1 MKQVTFLSIALA
13 AAVAGAAERKLY
25 VADFRDKMEGAWIGQ
40 CVGVQYGA
48 PTEFQKT
55 CELWSFDELP
65 VWKPDMFNGAL
76 GNDDLYVE
84 LTFVRSLEQYGL
96 DVSIRQA
103 GIDFANSTYPLWCA
117 NFNGRNCLR
126 KGIAPPASSHPKY
139 HASPDDIDY
148 QIEADFS
155 GIISPGLPNRA
166 VKLGEQFGRIMNYGD
181 GLYAGQFIGA
191 MYAEAYFRGSRWWN
205 EREEIVKEALKSIPA
220 ESKYAQMVR
229 DVLSWHNGGYRAE
242 TAWHKAWEKA
252 VEKYGRKDSPMLGKV
267 SSHGIDVK
275 INGAFLLIG
284 YLWGEGDIEKTMKVA
299 TACGNDSDCNPANAL
314 GILGC
319 QLGAKAFG
327 PKYVG
332 ELNRD
337 KLFASSPYKWDD
349 LIAVSEKLARQIVV
363 AEGGSIG
370 RDEKGEYFLIP
381 VQEPKTSAFFDSL
394 KPGPCGDER
403 YTEEEMRKILY
414 KPQEKSGTA
423 SEKK

>member
-229 DVLSWHNGGYRAE
+229 DVLSWYNGGYRAQS
-242 TAWHKAWEKA
+242 AWHKAWEKA

-284 YLWGEGDIEKTMKVA
+284 YLWGEGDAALALRDAEPVLLQELEEGHLHIEVVLVERTVEELLL
-299 TACGNDSDCNPANAL
+299 P
-314 GILGC
+314 
-319 QLGAKAFG
+319 G
-327 PKYVG
+327 PELVVG
-332 ELNRD
+332 
-337 KLFASSPYKWDD
+337 DD
-349 LIAVSEKLARQIVV
+349 LV
-363 AEGGSIG
+363 AEPELRGPAPGDAGDLPEPAGLHPVAVFIHGNAPLGGRGHPGHRHRQRRTQYPLHAVLHIWSPVEY
-370 RDEKGEYFLIP
+370 DEIIP
-381 VQEPKTSAFFDSL
+381 
-394 KPGPCGDER
+394 
-403 YTEEEMRKILY
+403 
-414 KPQEKSGTA
+414 
-423 SEKK
+423 

>member
-1 MKQVTFLSIALA
+1 
-13 AAVAGAAERKLY
+13 
-25 VADFRDKMEGAWIGQ
+25 MEGAWIGQ

-84 LTFVRSLEQYGL
+84 LTFIRSLEQYGL

-242 TAWHKAWEKA
+242 TAWHKVWEKA
-252 VEKYGRKDSPMLGKV
+252 VEKYGRKDAPMLGKV
-267 SSHGIDVK
+267 SWHGIDVK

-349 LIAVSEKLARQIVV
+349 LIAVSEKLLP
-363 AEGGSIG
+363 
-370 RDEKGEYFLIP
+370 D
-381 VQEPKTSAFFDSL
+381 
-394 KPGPCGDER
+394 PGPGTEDER
-403 YTEEEMRKILY
+403 VLRLA
-414 KPQEKSGTA
+414 QARSLRRRALHRGGDA
-423 SEKK
+423 